1 MCILIIM
8 LGYGDDVICTLRG
21 VISDRA
27 VVIEALVEKTSSCG
41 CGSHGYGLNGI
52 GMRKGAQYKVLAVVR
67 SSRSVVRSSRSY
79 CLSSQATR
87 QK

>member
-1 MCILIIM
+1 MGGWCVDARVGRMNRTQKRAGHAMCILIIM

-52 GMRKGAQYKVLAVVR
+52 GMRKGAQHKV
-67 SSRSVVRSSRSY
+67 
-79 CLSSQATR
+79 
-87 QK
+87 